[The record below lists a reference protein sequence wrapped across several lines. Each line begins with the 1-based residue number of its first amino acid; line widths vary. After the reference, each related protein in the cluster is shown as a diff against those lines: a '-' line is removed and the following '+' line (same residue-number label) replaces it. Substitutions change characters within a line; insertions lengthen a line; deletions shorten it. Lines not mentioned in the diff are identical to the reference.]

1 MRIGILTQPLH
12 TNYGGLLQAYA
23 LQRIL
28 KDRGHEVWL
37 INRYYNQ
44 SRIYRTLSA
53 IKHLLLSSVSCIKGG
68 DSWQNVYRRFRDSF
82 STALQF
88 KKTYIIPCT
97 ECLTSDK
104 ALRHF
109 ANKMKFD
116 AYIVGSDQVWRPAY
130 TPNIYNY
137 FLDFVPNDN
146 AKKLAYAASFGTDDW
161 EFSTQETEGC
171 KKLLQQFDC
180 VSTREKSG
188 IDLCNRYLDRHDV
201 VSVLDPTMLLP
212 PEKYDS
218 IIARASL
225 PVSDEKFIV
234 SYLLDNTPSKQKL
247 LDDLK
252 KKMDRKVYKAQGGLK
267 ICVNKHLKQL
277 ATVEEWL
284 YGFRYA
290 DFAVIDSFHGCV
302 FSILYHIPFVVIG
315 NKKRGMSRFQ
325 SLLSLFELEERLID
339 ESTSIDHIMTLKVID
354 WDKVDHILDEQRKL
368 SLSFLSKLN

>member
-1 MRIGILTQPLH
+1 MKIGILTQPLH

-23 LQRIL
+23 LQKRL

-44 SRIYRTLSA
+44 SRVYRTLSA
-53 IKHLLLSSVSCIKGG
+53 IKHLLLSSVSCIKGR
-68 DSWQNVYRRFRDSF
+68 DSWRNVYRRFRDSF
-82 STALQF
+82 SIALQF
-88 KKTYIIPCT
+88 KEAYIIPCS

-130 TPNIYNY
+130 APNIYNY

-161 EFSTQETEGC
+161 EFSTQETVGC
-171 KKLLQQFDC
+171 KKLLQQFDN

-188 IDLCNRYLDRHDV
+188 IDLCSRYFDRHDV
-201 VSVLDPTMLLP
+201 IAVLDPTMLLLQ
-212 PEKYDS
+212 EVYDS
-218 IIARASL
+218 IIAGASL
-225 PVSDEKFIV
+225 PASGERFIV
-234 SYLLDNTPSKQKL
+234 SYLLDSTTSKQNL
-247 LDDLK
+247 LDGLK
-252 KKMDRKVYKAQGGLK
+252 KKMGKKVYEAQKGLK
-267 ICVNKHLKQL
+267 ACENRHLKQL

-284 YGFRYA
+284 YGFLYA

-302 FSILYHIPFVVIG
+302 FSILYHVPFVVIG

-325 SLLSLFELEERLID
+325 SLLSLFGLEERLID
-339 ESTSIDHIMTLKVID
+339 ESVSIDYIMNLKMID

-368 SLSFLSKLN
+368 SLSFLSKLD